1 MPLNSI
7 PPTTTVSNFEEKLRA
22 ADGKCF
28 IDVAFWGGVV
38 PDNAKDLKPLLKR
51 GVKGFKCFL
60 LESGVSEFP
69 CVTIEQ
75 AHKALLELQGT
86 RGVLLFHAELDIPPA
101 VTVIELSN
109 FHEIFGLHEN
119 HSFRQL
125 EVTVISTKLSLKVVL
140 RLWKIMRF
148 VKSSTCVGKLK
159 YLVTSFI
166 SDQETPCDLW
176 NKLKKKDCQ

>member
-101 VTVIELSN
+101 VTVIELT
-109 FHEIFGLHEN
+109 F
-119 HSFRQL
+119 
-125 EVTVISTKLSLKVVL
+125 TKFLGYMKIILSDNS
-140 RLWKIMRF
+140 R
-148 VKSSTCVGKLK
+148 
-159 YLVTSFI
+159 
-166 SDQETPCDLW
+166 
-176 NKLKKKDCQ
+176 